1 MNWTSAKILDNNR
14 FLGLSSHEDIT
25 ILAIGMNDEK
35 SGVKI
40 QDLVQVE
47 DIPHLHCFDVIE
59 THDR

>member
-40 QDLVQVE
+40 
-47 DIPHLHCFDVIE
+47 
-59 THDR
+59 